1 MANGDENKPKRK
13 LPPRDPDT
21 GRFVK
26 AQQQKNNL
34 LSDEIKS
41 LEKKAKLVDELIE
54 KERKEIELKS
64 EQRK

>member
-34 LSDEIKS
+34 FLNLYVAYCVWGYFNIKI
-41 LEKKAKLVDELIE
+41 LAPKYLL
-54 KERKEIELKS
+54 
-64 EQRK
+64 